1 MLFLFINLFFN
12 EVHSLLRPVGLVNNL
27 FTEKLVRLGLAAPW
41 VAFPI

>member
-1 MLFLFINLFFN
+1 MLLLFIHLFFN
-12 EVHSLLRPVGLVNNL
+12 EVLSFLNAKGLVNNL